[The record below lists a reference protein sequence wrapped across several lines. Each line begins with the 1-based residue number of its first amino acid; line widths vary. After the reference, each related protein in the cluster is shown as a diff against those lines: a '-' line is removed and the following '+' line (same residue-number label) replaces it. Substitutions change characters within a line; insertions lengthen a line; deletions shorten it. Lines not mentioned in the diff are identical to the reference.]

1 MSEKIYDAFFLD
13 MPIGKVIPFL
23 KECVKRLTP
32 DVTNK
37 LIAGMSDMLYL
48 VALAESIQL
57 RPVSEV
63 MSEHIPYTMKRGNA
77 NSVISYM
84 GRDPLFAAYL
94 LSSAWADHNEF
105 VLGRFDVNPKFNISL
120 GVTLFPS
127 RGKTYGMAFGD
138 SDLVASL
145 LQQPELHDYSYW
157 DNVNRPKEISRQAW
171 TARKRIWNKV
181 CPSGVPRAEGLEY
194 KMFPTLRLMYPMLK
208 PENMDSY
215 ILSHR
220 QEYVDRLV
228 HEKLVEIIIAD
239 QEIPEGGL
247 TVSCYLDISKKAHKE
262 IAEGTQRVQD
272 LQGQFDAIAP
282 RNWLQCEEIL
292 KSASEKSNP

>member
-1 MSEKIYDAFFLD
+1 MKIFDAFLLE
-13 MPIGKVIPFL
+13 MPIGKSISFL

-37 LIAGMSDMLYL
+37 LIAGMSDMLYQ

-57 RPVSEV
+57 RPISEV
-63 MSEHIPYTMKRGNA
+63 MNEHIPYTMKRDNA
-77 NSVISYM
+77 NSVISYV
-84 GRDPLFAAYL
+84 GKDPLFAAYL

-105 VLGRFDVNPKFNISL
+105 VLGRFDVNPKFNVSL
-120 GVTLFPS
+120 GVTLFPG

-145 LQQPELHDYSYW
+145 LKQPELHDYSYW
-157 DNVNRPKEISRQAW
+157 DHEGCPQKVPHQAW
-171 TARKRIWNKV
+171 SARKRIWNKV
-181 CPSGVPRAEGLEY
+181 CPSGVPRVEGLEY

-228 HEKLVEIIIAD
+228 HEKLVETIIAD
-239 QEIPEGGL
+239 QEIPKGGL
-247 TVSCYLDISKKAHKE
+247 TVSLYLDISRKAKRE
-262 IAEGTQRVQD
+262 IAEETQRAQD
-272 LQGQFDAIAP
+272 FYREFDAIAP
-282 RNWLQCEEIL
+282 RDWLQCEEIL
-292 KSASEKSNP
+292 KSASEKSNS